1 MGLFAQVGGTEVP
14 LFWRASFV
22 VIAAVGALGT
32 VRLLR
37 AGRNDPDAGIF
48 ARLWW
53 ASAVLYAVIAV
64 VGVAPELART
74 VGLTPLQAE
83 ATMLIL
89 LVAIAHAVAWEF
101 MTRHVSDDTYPE

>member
-1 MGLFAQVGGTEVP
+1 MRSNVTHMQPRAVRPAPEP
-14 LFWRASFV
+14 L
-22 VIAAVGALGT
+22 ALY
-32 VRLLR
+32 LR